1 MQSAYP
7 DICKIMAGSKD
18 VTECIAEKVDQYFV
32 HIYIYRDIPGAVIR
46 LITGT
51 ENKKH
56 TFTCTVLIFKSF
68 YIVATN

>member
-1 MQSAYP
+1 MSLNL
-7 DICKIMAGSKD
+7 S
-18 VTECIAEKVDQYFV
+18 IAEKVDQYFV
-32 HIYIYRDIPGAVIR
+32 HIIYIYIYRDIPGAVIR